1 MPLNSPPM
9 AAADPT
15 STPWWRVR
23 MVWLVIAGPLCVVVA
38 SLVTVTIAVRG
49 ADDILTTD
57 RSSMKSADSQVPAV
71 QARNHVVSVKR

>member
-1 MPLNSPPM
+1 MPLASEQTP
-9 AAADPT
+9 ATDPIQ
-15 STPWWRVR
+15 TPWWRVR

-57 RSSMKSADSQVPAV
+57 SSSMKSAHSHVPAV
-71 QARNHVVSVKR
+71 QARNHVVGANR